1 MVNTTPVAIYGRV
14 ASGSQLALDAQIECL
29 KAYASERNMDVIS
42 VYSDIAPA
50 GKTQDALQRLLLDA
64 EGRAFEKVLVL
75 KPSRLARE
83 TSALLDITTRLQQ
96 AGATVEY
103 ADGSAP
109 MIETVYQR
117 LIS

>member
-14 ASGSQLALDAQIECL
+14 ASGSQLALDAQIDCL
-29 KAYASERNMDVIS
+29 KEYASERNMDVTA
-42 VYSDIAPA
+42 VYRDIAPA
-50 GKTQDALQRLLLDA
+50 GKGQDALQRLLRDA
-64 EGRAFEKVLVL
+64 ENRAFEKVLVL

-83 TSALLDITTRLQQ
+83 TGALLDITTRLQQ
-96 AGATVEY
+96 AGANVEY

-109 MIETVYQR
+109 MIEMVYQR